1 MRRAATALV
10 AATLATALPAS
21 AEAHSVVRVGGG
33 TLNYISVDA
42 TSLNSLDARVRGR
55 RIDLR
60 DRTVDGGISP
70 GPCDPGDI
78 SDDAQAL
85 IVQVLCA
92 RRRISNVSI
101 DLGEREDRASIQLAM
116 PVTLL
121 GGPGSD
127 VLRTGP
133 GEDRVQADTGND
145 EVATG
150 AGEDFV
156 DGGLGFDVLD
166 AGDGDD
172 QLQSA
177 DGLADRVTCGPGI
190 DRLDADT
197 VDDVASDCEQVTRRP
212 MAPPA
217 GAEDAA
223 GDRTRPRVQSDAKGL
238 QRLGRRSVR
247 LLATTSERG
256 FLAASGFL
264 DVGGI
269 SLPLQSDRQE
279 VPVDGGGASLT
290 VKLTSRDMRRARR
303 ALRRGRPAS
312 IRMWVVGTDVAGNSR
327 QARPVRIR
335 LRR

>member
-1 MRRAATALV
+1 VRRAAFAAVAL
-10 AATLATALPAS
+10 AAALPAS

-33 TLNYISVDA
+33 TLNYIAVDA
-42 TSLNSLDARVRGR
+42 TSLNSLDARVRGK

-60 DRTVDGGISP
+60 DRTVDGGIAP

-92 RRRISNVSI
+92 RRRVSNVSI
-101 DLGEREDRASIQLAM
+101 DLGEREDRARIQLAL

-127 VLRTGP
+127 DLRTGP

-145 EVATG
+145 RVAAG

-177 DGLADRVTCGPGI
+177 DGLADRVTCGPGS
-190 DRLDADT
+190 DRVDADT
-197 VDDVASDCEQVTRRP
+197 VDDLAGDCEQVTRRP
-212 MAPPA
+212 LAPPA
-217 GAEDAA
+217 GAEAAA
-223 GDRTRPRVQSDAKGL
+223 GDRTRPRVESDARAL
-238 QRLGRRSVR
+238 QKLGRRSVR

-269 SLPLQSDRQE
+269 SLPLQSDRKE
-279 VPVDGGGASLT
+279 VPVAGGGASLT
-290 VKLTSRDMRRARR
+290 VKLTSRDMRRAGR
-303 ALRRGRPAS
+303 ALRRGRRAS

-327 QARPVRIR
+327 QARAVRIR